1 MLPKLLV
8 ICPPGPGIPDVV
20 IRHYGQRE
28 VWRKVCLLHH
38 ELDYFCL
45 FDLWPGWE
53 VWECNGNYISVNTV
67 QYLLSQPA
75 PPQPH
80 LED

>member
-8 ICPPGPGIPDVV
+8 ICPPGPDVV
-20 IRHYGQRE
+20 IRHYGKRE
-28 VWRKVCLLHH
+28 VWYKVCLLHH

-53 VWECNGNYISVNTV
+53 VWECEGRYISVNSV
-67 QYLLSQPA
+67 QYIMGHSNFP
-75 PPQPH
+75 
-80 LED
+80 EVNSSDF